1 MLFKPKKYPHG
12 RHLYKTNPS
21 FPQFRVFGVVRGLS
35 AIASCDGGLK
45 IPPVFLLCSLRS
57 LRLKV
62 FFTKRT
68 HFSSPLATRQS
79 NPVKASQTRIFFERR
94 FHFLKIRQLTTDNR
108 RLPLYL
114 VMMNKEHIAEILTEI
129 ATLLELKGENPFK
142 SRAYVNAARAVEA
155 LRGPLDKIFV
165 PEPEEHV
172 KGIGESIHQKICELV
187 ATEKLAY
194 YDELKA
200 SVPPGLVEMLSI
212 PGMGPKKVKAVHDKL
227 GIETVEQLENACT
240 QGKVAELDGFGD
252 KTQAKIIEGINFRKK
267 YAARHHLSDALAAA
281 EPILDNLRAHP
292 DVIRC
297 SMAGSLRRSKEI

>member
-114 VMMNKEHIAEILTEI
+114 VMMNKEHIAEVLTEI

-142 SRAYVNAARAVEA
+142 SRAYINAARAIEIGVE
-155 LRGPLDKIFV
+155 PLEKFFGADCTERF
-165 PEPEEHV
+165 
-172 KGIGESIHQKICELV
+172 KGVGDGIHPKICELLQ
-187 ATEKLAY
+187 TGKLSY
-194 YDELKA
+194 HDELKA
-200 SVPPGLVEMLSI
+200 SVPPGLVAMLNI
-212 PGMGPKKVKAVHDKL
+212 PGLGPKKIKAMHDKL
-227 GIETVEQLENACT
+227 GIETVEQ
-240 QGKVAELDGFGD
+240 
-252 KTQAKIIEGINFRKK
+252 
-267 YAARHHLSDALAAA
+267 
-281 EPILDNLRAHP
+281 
-292 DVIRC
+292 
-297 SMAGSLRRSKEI
+297 